1 MEVSRIMNKISI
13 FIISVILLFIVV
25 IIGINHSAIV
35 STSMI
40 SVLAALLA
48 FIGGNLIWKYVNAPK
63 ISVGFHDYSDNSASK
78 YTQDMQ
84 IKVLDN
90 KDNKDNKDVNAVSIL
105 PDYLKYAPPTA
116 DILQYF
122 PKNENGIQ
130 EGLPISNK
138 NIQIFTL
145 EITNKGMSAARN
157 ALLYF
162 DINGR
167 SRICKWN
174 SVPAPVYYYY
184 LYNIYQKLT
193 LLQDLPEEVA
203 FAFRFQEDPPHLLR
217 QYDLISI
224 YTILVEKNSN
234 QIDCKNTKNGELIF
248 YSEDYKGRC
257 GISFSYDDKKKKII
271 ITLYKLK
278 SKKWDGFK
286 SISIDKK
293 NTLEIPYNNEK

>member
-1 MEVSRIMNKISI
+1 MNKISI

-25 IIGINHSAIV
+25 IIDINHSAIV

-63 ISVGFHDYSDNSASK
+63 ISVGFHDYSDKSPSK

-90 KDNKDNKDVNAVSIL
+90 KDVSAVSIL

-130 EGLPISNK
+130 EGQSISNK
-138 NIQIFTL
+138 NIQIFTI
-145 EITNKGMSAARN
+145 EINNKGMSAARN

-162 DINGR
+162 NINDINQ
-167 SRICKWN
+167 ICKWN
-174 SVPAPVYYYY
+174 SVPEPTSNQY
-184 LYNIYQKLT
+184 LYNVYQRLT
-193 LLQDLPEEVA
+193 LLQNLLESAA
-203 FAFRFQEDPPHLLR
+203 FVFRFQEDPPHLLR

-224 YTILVEKNSN
+224 YTIVVEKNSN